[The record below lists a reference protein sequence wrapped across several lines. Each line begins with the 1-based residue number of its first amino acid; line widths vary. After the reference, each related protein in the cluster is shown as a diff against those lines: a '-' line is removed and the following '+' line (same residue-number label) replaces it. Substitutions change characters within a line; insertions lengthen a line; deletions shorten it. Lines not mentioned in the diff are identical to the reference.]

1 MDSSEPVK
9 VIVRLTADDARMWA
23 IGVAR
28 ECGLKREGTDKLVQ
42 SLNLERLLAM
52 LLDNPDDARRY
63 VGVTCAMLRKDFAH
77 ENEEEGANLMSIV
90 IAPQGSYHYVLPQV
104 GTHPRLSF
112 TIHNHHT
119 VAQQITLKT
128 AKP

>member
-9 VIVRLTADDARMWA
+9 VMVRLTTDDARMWA

-28 ECGLKREGTDKLVQ
+28 EYGLQRDGTDKLVQ

-77 ENEEEGANLMSIV
+77 EDEGTVLGSMV
-90 IAPQGSYHYVLPQV
+90 IAPHEIAPPHTPQPGGAGPGFHVQNYNPQGHDL
-104 GTHPRLSF
+104 TPRTTTSG
-112 TIHNHHT
+112 
-119 VAQQITLKT
+119 
-128 AKP
+128 

>member
-9 VIVRLTADDARMWA
+9 VMVRLTTDDARMWA

-28 ECGLKREGTDKLVQ
+28 EYGLQRDGTDKLVQ

-77 ENEEEGANLMSIV
+77 ESEDEGAVLMTFAV
-90 IAPQGSYHYVLPQV
+90 APHGTFHYTQPMLAPPSGFRVSFVVHNYDPRPVQV
-104 GTHPRLSF
+104 
-112 TIHNHHT
+112 
-119 VAQQITLKT
+119 TLK
-128 AKP
+128 

>member
-9 VIVRLTADDARMWA
+9 VMVRLTTDDARMWA

-28 ECGLKREGTDKLVQ
+28 ECGLTREGTDKLVQ

-77 ENEEEGANLMSIV
+77 ESEEEDANMMTMV
-90 IAPQGSYHYVLPQV
+90 IAPGGSYFYNPPAGHGMGLHV
-104 GTHPRLSF
+104 S
-112 TIHNHHT
+112 IHNSN
-119 VAQQITLKT
+119 AT
-128 AKP
+128 ATQVTFRKK